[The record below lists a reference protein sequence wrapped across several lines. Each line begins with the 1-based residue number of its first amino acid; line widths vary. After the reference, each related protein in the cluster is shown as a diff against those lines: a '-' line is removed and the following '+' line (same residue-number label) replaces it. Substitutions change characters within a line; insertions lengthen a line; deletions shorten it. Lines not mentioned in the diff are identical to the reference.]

1 MKKLKVI
8 LCCLLMGIC
17 GCQKEEVTTEKSL
30 IVKSGQDGYAYLMPY
45 ELSEAR
51 YWHGNVL
58 SKMDAVEVEKGLER
72 RVQKYFST
80 SEYLQSAGLLLDAGD
95 VQMLQRRE
103 SDDYPYGLNP
113 SIGSF
118 EVSNVLSVESPYLIY
133 DVVEL
138 DYYSSKEA
146 DELAGVAL
154 VILMNSTVTT
164 TEDGQEVST
173 SISHERLYSYG
184 SNAGRKLERYM
195 RQKNEIEADTPIYI
209 ALYAAAES
217 GSSVP
222 GVYIGEGYFTG
233 RSGQFKEINEEW
245 VLVPTSRAEELDG
258 TVYTQFVNIK
268 NSIHDFFPENVDSS
282 ALARFENNQIASLK
296 VSINV
301 QAKTYSEINALVQYV
316 ASLWN
321 EQDTSEYD
329 LSIEVKM
336 FDKTYFTMVKKQG
349 ETEMSIHDIS

>member
-1 MKKLKVI
+1 MKKLKLL
-8 LCCLLMGIC
+8 LCALFLLIC
-17 GCQKEEVTTEKSL
+17 GCQKEEISTENNL
-30 IVKSGQDGYAYLMPY
+30 IVKTVQDGYAYLMPY

-58 SKMDAVEVEKGLER
+58 SKMDAIEVEKGLET

-80 SEYLQSAGLLLDAGD
+80 SEYLQSAGLLLDASD

-103 SDDYPYGLNP
+103 SDNYPYGLNP
-113 SIGSF
+113 SLGSF
-118 EVSNVLSVESPYLIY
+118 EVSNVISVESPYLIY

-138 DYYSSKEA
+138 NYYHVKET
-146 DELAGVAL
+146 DKLAGVAL

-164 TEDGQEVST
+164 SEDGQDVST
-173 SISHERLYSYG
+173 TISHERLYSYG

-209 ALYAAAES
+209 ALYASADA

-245 VLVPTSRAEELDG
+245 VLVPSKRAETLDG
-258 TVYTQFVNIK
+258 AIYTQFVNIK

-282 ALARFENNQIASLK
+282 ALARFENDQIASLK

-321 EQDTSEYD
+321 QQDTSSYD

-349 ETEMSIHDIS
+349 ESEMSIHDIS